1 MRNDEIESIA
11 SSLKVAHGELLAEC
25 NEVNDSDHTPPKRK
39 GNNKTRTRILN
50 YLHSIDEPMTACDIS
65 FNLNLPK
72 RKTTSL
78 LTILARQGQINVR
91 KPLKHLGER
100 FPSIYWRR

>member
-1 MRNDEIESIA
+1 MSNDEIESIA
-11 SSLKVAHGELLAEC
+11 SSLKLNQGESC
-25 NEVNDSDHTPPKRK
+25 TKNEVHESDLSPPKRK
-39 GNNKTRTRILN
+39 GNHKTRTRILN
-50 YLHSIDEPMTACDIS
+50 YLHSLDEPQTSCDIAY
-65 FNLNLPK
+65 NLNLPK

-78 LTILARQGQINVR
+78 LTILSRQGLINSR